1 MNQQSQAVEV
11 DVLAL
16 LRRAW
21 QRKFFILFI
30 SLIGSGIAL
39 GVSLFLITPKYTS
52 TTQIY
57 VVARS
62 DDRDSNLTAQDLQA
76 GQYLTN
82 DYREIITSKA
92 VLAKVIDAEKLN
104 LTTDQLRARIS
115 VAIPTDTRVISIS
128 YTDTD
133 NKKASQITNTIRK
146 EAAAQIKD
154 VTKAQDISVIES
166 AEPSDKPSSP
176 NTRRNIIIGFA
187 AGFVVAVVIVTLTGI
202 FDDRIRRQE
211 DIEEILQL
219 TVLGIVPN
227 IKN

>member
-1 MNQQSQAVEV
+1 MNICADSIE
-11 DVLAL
+11 
-16 LRRAW
+16 
-21 QRKFFILFI
+21 ILFC
-30 SLIGSGIAL
+30 
-39 GVSLFLITPKYTS
+39 F
-52 TTQIY
+52 
-57 VVARS
+57 
-62 DDRDSNLTAQDLQA
+62 
-76 GQYLTN
+76 
-82 DYREIITSKA
+82 
-92 VLAKVIDAEKLN
+92 AEKLN